1 MSIKHGIGIIE
12 SPTAISVPIVAESAI
27 PVVLGCA
34 PINLLADP
42 AAVVNT
48 PVLANSPAEAMT
60 KLGYSDDFASFGLC
74 GVMYLTNNVFC
85 TSPVVYIN
93 VLDPSKATHTKTLT
107 EATIT
112 VVDGE
117 VVYKES
123 KGVLLST
130 VVVKDG
136 DDTLAKDTDYTVTF
150 DDDGY
155 LVITLIS
162 TSTHA
167 SATALK
173 ISGKA
178 INPAGVTPND
188 VIGSVNAVTGAETGM
203 EVIRQV
209 YPKLGIVPGQ
219 LLAPNYSEDANVAI
233 ALSAKAQSINGCF
246 KAMALVDLSTVAAK
260 TYTDVKTAKEAS
272 GLSGPFC
279 EVLWPRLKVGAYMF
293 PYSSVM
299 AALTEYTDA
308 NNNNVPYKSPSNEMM
323 GVTGACLA
331 DGTEVYLDQDQ
342 ANTVNSFGVV
352 TALNINGWRSW
363 GNYTAAYPSSTDAK
377 DIWIAVRRMF
387 NWQGNTFI
395 LSYFDKVDD
404 PMNRRL
410 IDTIVDT
417 ENIRCAAYAPEY
429 WAGAYIEYLADDN
442 PITEI
447 LSGNVTFRQ
456 HIAPY
461 TPAQYITNI
470 IDYDLNTLQAALQG

>member
-1 MSIKHGIGIIE
+1 
-12 SPTAISVPIVAESAI
+12 
-27 PVVLGCA
+27 
-34 PINLLADP
+34 
-42 AAVVNT
+42 
-48 PVLANSPAEAMT
+48 
-60 KLGYSDDFASFGLC
+60 
-74 GVMYLTNNVFC
+74 
-85 TSPVVYIN
+85 
-93 VLDPSKATHTKTLT
+93 
-107 EATIT
+107 
-112 VVDGE
+112 
-117 VVYKES
+117 
-123 KGVLLST
+123 
-130 VVVKDG
+130 
-136 DDTLAKDTDYTVTF
+136 
-150 DDDGY
+150 
-155 LVITLIS
+155 
-162 TSTHA
+162 
-167 SATALK
+167 
-173 ISGKA
+173 
-178 INPAGVTPND
+178 VTPND
-188 VIGSVNAVTGAETGM
+188 VIVSVNAVAGAETGM

-272 GLSGPFC
+272 GLSSPFC
-279 EVLWPRLKVGAYMF
+279 EVLWPRLKVGAYTF